1 MKNGLIFCASWF
13 VGSTAVGLMM
23 GRALRRVRQ
32 QQFDYPTSN
41 PQDERFLVIPADGP
55 SYIHQGTWADTGL
68 STPLYRN

>member
-32 QQFDYPTSN
+32 QQFDYPTS
-41 PQDERFLVIPADGP
+41 QEEQYLVIPADGP
-55 SYIHQGTWADTGL
+55 SYIHQGSWADSGL
-68 STPLYRN
+68 STSVSRN